1 MKQKIQSIIYV
12 FSPIQA
18 FSRGNNRQT
27 IRAKDPSREAE
38 IGRVYAKELSF
49 TDVEIVNR
57 MYKCVSEP
65 NGKFE
70 L

>member
-1 MKQKIQSIIYV
+1 ML
-12 FSPIQA
+12 QA
-18 FSRGNNRQT
+18 FSSGNNRQT
-27 IRAKDPSREAE
+27 IKAKDASREAE

-65 NGKFE
+65 NGKLLLCVALQYNYFNIY
-70 L
+70 